1 MSNLPFGRRTVTT
14 RNLLSDQTL
23 GQEARIRIGLPLGN
37 SNAPPRAD
45 VAEPATGVVA
55 ESTVERAG
63 RGADTRR
70 RIIEAAW
77 SIIAERGISALT
89 TRLVAQ
95 RAGVSHGMCNYHFA
109 GKEDLVIAVV
119 DYARHYWI
127 TPLEEHLAAPLPA
140 REKLERII
148 DWMAK
153 PATREVMRVHTQLLS
168 QAEWNDE
175 LRERMAVEY
184 GRWQALYVRLFREL
198 AEDGPLVPALDPVK
212 LGVAFAT
219 MADGL
224 VWQQSLDPTL
234 DTEPFMRAFVDVV
247 LAETPH
253 LDRAFGQA

>member
-1 MSNLPFGRRTVTT
+1 MARLDTSNVPF
-14 RNLLSDQTL
+14 
-23 GQEARIRIGLPLGN
+23 
-37 SNAPPRAD
+37 RAD
-45 VAEPATGVVA
+45 CGVVA
-55 ESTVERAG
+55 DARAEPAG

-70 RIIEAAW
+70 RIIEGAW
-77 SIIAERGISALT
+77 SIIAERGLSALT

-109 GKEDLVIAVV
+109 GKDDLVIAVV

-127 TPLEEHLAAPLPA
+127 TPLEEHLAASFPA
-140 REKLERII
+140 RAKLERVIT
-148 DWMAK
+148 WMAK

-184 GRWQALYVRLFREL
+184 GRWQASYVRLFRQLEEEGEL
-198 AEDGPLVPALDPVK
+198 APDLDPFK

-247 LAETPH
+247 LAEP
-253 LDRAFGQA
+253 DGS

>member
-1 MSNLPFGRRTVTT
+1 MDTSKSP
-14 RNLLSDQTL
+14 S
-23 GQEARIRIGLPLGN
+23 
-37 SNAPPRAD
+37 RAD
-45 VAEPATGVVA
+45 GDLVAAPAA
-55 ESTVERAG
+55 ERPG
-63 RGADTRR
+63 RGADTRE
-70 RIIEAAW
+70 RIIEGAW
-77 SIIAERGISALT
+77 SIIAERGLSGLT

-109 GKEDLVIAVV
+109 GKDDLVIAVV

-127 TPLEEHLAAPLPA
+127 TPLEEHLAEPMPA
-140 REKLERII
+140 RAKLERII

-184 GRWQALYVRLFREL
+184 GRWQASYVRLFREL
-198 AEDGPLVPALDPVK
+198 ADDRALVPGLDPVK

-224 VWQQSLDPTL
+224 VWQQSLDPSL
-234 DTEPFMRAFVDVV
+234 NTEPLMRTFVDVV

>member
-1 MSNLPFGRRTVTT
+1 LDTSNVPSRVDG
-14 RNLLSDQTL
+14 
-23 GQEARIRIGLPLGN
+23 G
-37 SNAPPRAD
+37 
-45 VAEPATGVVA
+45 VAA
-55 ESTVERAG
+55 EGAG

-70 RIIEAAW
+70 RIIEGAW
-77 SIIAERGISALT
+77 SIIAERGLSALT

-140 REKLERII
+140 RAKLERVIE
-148 DWMAK
+148 WMAK
-153 PATREVMRVHTQLLS
+153 PATRDVMRVHTQLLS

-184 GRWQALYVRLFREL
+184 GRWQASYVRLFRQLEAEGEL
-198 AEDGPLVPALDPVK
+198 GADLDPVK
-212 LGVAFAT
+212 LGVSFAT

-234 DTEPFMRAFVDVV
+234 DTEPYMRAFVDVL
-247 LAETPH
+247 LAETPR

>member
-1 MSNLPFGRRTVTT
+1 LPDA

-23 GQEARIRIGLPLGN
+23 GQEAAEYDPTGLGT
-37 SNAPPRAD
+37 SNVPDRAGG
-45 VAEPATGVVA
+45 VEPATGTLA
-55 ESTVERAG
+55 DSTAERAG

-77 SIIAERGISALT
+77 STIAERGLSALT

-95 RAGVSHGMCNYHFA
+95 RAGVSHGMCNYHFT
-109 GKEDLVIAVV
+109 GKDDLVVAVV

-127 TPLEEHLAAPLPA
+127 TPLEEHLGAALPA
-140 REKLERII
+140 RAKLERVIT
-148 DWMAK
+148 WMAK

-184 GRWQALYVRLFREL
+184 GRWQDSYVRLFRQLEDEDEL
-198 AEDGPLVPALDPVK
+198 GPGLDPVK
-212 LGVAFAT
+212 LGISFAT

-234 DTEPFMRAFVDVV
+234 DTEPFMRGFADLI
-247 LAETPH
+247 LAKPI
-253 LDRAFGQA
+253 

>member
-1 MSNLPFGRRTVTT
+1 MDPSNVP
-14 RNLLSDQTL
+14 S
-23 GQEARIRIGLPLGN
+23 
-37 SNAPPRAD
+37 RAD
-45 VAEPATGVVA
+45 VRETATAVADSMVEPG
-55 ESTVERAG
+55 G

-70 RIIEAAW
+70 RIIEGAW
-77 SIIAERGISALT
+77 SIIAERGLSALT

-127 TPLEEHLAAPLPA
+127 TPLEEHLSASLPA
-140 REKLERII
+140 RAKLERVIT
-148 DWMAK
+148 WMAE

-168 QAEWNDE
+168 QAEWNDA
-175 LRERMAVEY
+175 LRQRMAVEY
-184 GRWQALYVRLFREL
+184 GRWQASYVRLFREL
-198 AEDGPLVPALDPVK
+198 EEEGELGPDLDPVK

-224 VWQQSLDPTL
+224 VWQQSLDPRL

-247 LAETPH
+247 LAETGH